1 MTDRII
7 RFAVHAAFYPALW
20 VNRLMCGLGL
30 WEQANWVDEHVA
42 FGSLPTAADMGRLA
56 AEGVGAVVNMC
67 EEYAGDA
74 ATMASLGIEQLHLP
88 TLDYHCPDEAALLRG
103 VDFMQAQVRSGRRVL
118 VHCKAGRGRSAI
130 MVLCYLMATRRIGR
144 VDALG
149 ILKAARPRLAR
160 GIERHETVRRL
171 EHRFLSGSRLES

>member
-1 MTDRII
+1 MRDSLI

-20 VNRLMCGLGL
+20 VNRLMCGLGV

-42 FGSLPTAADMGRLA
+42 FGSLPSVADLRRLA
-56 AEGVGAVVNMC
+56 TEGIGAVVNMC

-103 VDFMQAQVRSGRRVL
+103 VYYMQAHVRSGRRVF

-144 VDALG
+144 VEALG
-149 ILKAARPRLAR
+149 ILKHARPHLAR
-160 GIERHETVRRL
+160 GIERHETVKRL
-171 EHRFLSGSRLES
+171 EHRFLHGSAVES